1 MTDELAGKVAIVTG
15 GASGLGEGLARRFAA
30 EGAKVLIADVDRDG
44 GAALAADIG
53 ANAQFVEADVS
64 DMGQV
69 SDLVTT
75 AVDRFGGLH
84 VMVNNAGV
92 SGTMHFRLLD
102 DDLADFHKVMSVNL
116 LAVMA
121 GTRDAAR
128 HMKDNG
134 GGSIINV
141 TSIGGILAGGGVM
154 TYRASK
160 AAVIQFTK
168 SAAIELAHYEIRVN
182 AIAPGNIRTGIVR
195 KSATGEDLEKLEEF
209 EARIRE
215 QMRNDRPLKREGTVE
230 DVAEAALYFATDRSR
245 YVTGTVLPVD
255 GGTVAGK
262 VIVRKSP
269 ADAGGASY
277 LAIVRAVDVLS
288 NQPRVAAPVRPEYV
302 VRRVVELD
310 QFEHAGTAACSAPIR
325 RRRQGHVRYCA
336 QRATEVEVR
345 QARPRST
352 GRPPPETSSPRRPCS
367 GAHSPVYRAN
377 VH

>member
-53 ANAQFVEADVS
+53 ANALFVETDVS
-64 DMGQV
+64 DIDQV
-69 SDLVTT
+69 SGLVTT
-75 AVDRFGGLH
+75 AVDHFGGLH
-84 VMVNNAGV
+84 VMANNAGV

-209 EARIRE
+209 EAKIRQ
-215 QMRNDRPLKREGTVE
+215 QMRDDRPLKREGTVE

-262 VIVRKSP
+262 V
-269 ADAGGASY
+269 
-277 LAIVRAVDVLS
+277 
-288 NQPRVAAPVRPEYV
+288 V
-302 VRRVVELD
+302 VRR
-310 QFEHAGTAACSAPIR
+310 PK
-325 RRRQGHVRYCA
+325 
-336 QRATEVEVR
+336 
-345 QARPRST
+345 
-352 GRPPPETSSPRRPCS
+352 
-367 GAHSPVYRAN
+367 AN
-377 VH
+377 ADNSNG